1 MFSEDST
8 AALVALDQEA
18 QSSPSLSH
26 TVKGLCYRLALQH
39 QGSIQR
45 SKTRPSLK
53 VYMQLFFAL
62 ITAIQVLSVLIDY
75 MRDTSGFPSFDYVPK
90 TLQLVRPDVWVVN
103 GQLGVA
109 GLLGSLAVL
118 GTVVGELVLE
128 VVLLHFKPAFK
139 MPRAALDLVDFP
151 LVLVRRYI
159 AVPLILLY
167 FRAIHVS
174 FFLDSSE
181 DSQFQEFWKGVLG
194 LLGLGGFSA
203 LALLHASLVYDNAWP
218 LRSHFLLAQANA
230 SYDIKEY
237 ITLAAICAVR
247 EADLTPILA
256 LFLSAVLSVYLFV
269 QLLWY
274 LPYYHKGTM
283 LGKVLEFGVCA
294 WASIAGF
301 AGIVANSMLVTVMLF
316 LFVTPCLALLIARL
330 LQWRLSLVS
339 FKREAQPFWKFEL
352 AIRKKLE
359 KEESSAKECLEF
371 GAKLYTNV
379 SKEYYLLL
387 AHYYYYVCDDAEI
400 ALVRLTSA
408 ELCPGSITADFQI
421 WRLSRALYDISRS
434 EEREFVDY
442 QSLYQSARSL
452 DSSLCEMTY
461 DLLNVIINKNS
472 NEQHLERSFL
482 NLAAVIRRAQQ
493 AYRSLKVKFATD
505 PFVLLSYGSFL
516 GDIFHESVAQEL
528 ITRGYFEL
536 NRRKKTHI
544 NTIESYS
551 SADTG
556 VMIVSCHP
564 KSFGKV
570 IYVNEQIGK
579 VVGCKTAEM
588 VGKDLDDFI
597 PPPYNYKHNRKLTN
611 FLACGEAKEIFRS
624 HLFLSSNQRYSV
636 EVTFRFR
643 PTVVR
648 ETPYFVVAV
657 RPKPNTREFAIFD
670 SDFCITSHS
679 LSFASAVSVTSRKYM
694 SGERLEDLLP
704 GVTQHLASPYPFI
717 YQHPEKD
724 YNVGVKFA
732 EVSLGNGTIH
742 WIYVLRSERGIED
755 LLTSMAGEDVAR
767 FKRSLRE
774 SAGAMEE
781 RGVEYENSDN
791 TVSKATGVSS
801 ERQITREPPSISFTV
816 TKDDG
821 TTTTNVLTSY
831 AKSSTGSALRRQCG
845 RAVTTFKFAYLGMI
859 LLVAVFLAL
868 ALAVLYTTLQSLSE
882 SSASV
887 DLGTSRLHQVKI
899 AHLARRLNLIQ
910 SGFEASEGQSTLQKQ
925 LSAEIASLSNVM
937 DNYLKQSKSLVSL
950 YSLVGSQYS
959 FQELSLIT
967 ALTDYNTHAQFLVS
981 NPALSEFSTD
991 FFFVYYN
998 GFANLMHSLN
1008 QTIDQQLVEM
1018 RENGIQV
1025 IEITCASAFLVLLFV
1040 LILGHFC
1047 VGKSL
1052 YDLERCYGKLW
1063 TTLVNIPINSAREI
1077 MNIHRDRIEVT
1088 HGMEFFPME
1097 QSRLKE
1103 NHSLMRP
1110 PNRRLA
1116 LAAKVSV
1123 FALGSLAFV
1132 FATLMSGRT
1141 AINVLLGANSH
1152 YLDTIAYSTILPTCT
1167 LHLAKELYLSAQ
1179 SGHSYFNITK
1189 EGQHIASLSNEL
1201 SAGMDR
1207 IAVFEQRILSNMI
1220 DISSSSA
1227 AGLFPNFDL
1236 PYSNACGL
1244 LNSSTT
1250 CGDTALAKGQHPTIS
1265 DFRLRLRDISKRIQ
1279 QSALPWTE
1287 LFYLED
1293 YVDQVTETTIQLLQL
1308 TQSYAAASSRKFTS
1322 DMLAYACVYLL
1333 GSGLIYSLLYLPT
1346 IAALRRRCMSLWRI
1360 TTLIRYDFI
1369 NRK

>member
-45 SKTRPSLK
+45 SKARPSLK
-53 VYMQLFFAL
+53 VYLQLLFAF
-62 ITAIQVLSVLIDY
+62 ITSLQVLSVLTDY
-75 MRDTSGFPSFDYVPK
+75 VQDTSSFHSFDYVPK
-90 TLQLVRPDVWVVN
+90 TLQVVRPDMWVVS

-109 GLLGSLAVL
+109 GLLGSLTVL
-118 GTVVGELVLE
+118 GIVVGELILE
-128 VVLLHFKPAFK
+128 VVLLHFKPELQ
-139 MPRAALDLVDFP
+139 MPKAALRLVDFP
-151 LVLVRRYI
+151 LILVRRYI
-159 AVPLILLY
+159 AVPLILLH

-181 DSQFQEFWKGVLG
+181 DPQFQGFWIGVVG

-203 LALLHASLVYDNAWP
+203 LVLLHASLVYDNAWP
-218 LRSHFLLAQANA
+218 LRTHLLLAQVNS
-230 SYDIKEY
+230 SYDVKEY
-237 ITLAAICAVR
+237 IALAAICAVR
-247 EADLTPILA
+247 EADLAPILA
-256 LFLSAVLSVYLFV
+256 LFLSAAFSVYLLV

-283 LGKVLEFGVCA
+283 LGKSLEFGVCA

-301 AGIVANSMLVTVMLF
+301 AGIVTNSMVVTVMLF

-339 FKREAQPFWKFEL
+339 FQREAQPFWKFEI

-359 KEESSAKECLEF
+359 KEESSVKECLDF
-371 GAKLYTNV
+371 GVMLYANV
-379 SKEYYLLL
+379 SKEYFLLL

-408 ELCPGSITADFQI
+408 ELCSGSIAADFQI

-516 GDIFHESVAQEL
+516 GDIFHESVGQEL

-570 IYVNEQIGK
+570 IYVNEQMGK

-643 PTVVR
+643 PTVVQ

-670 SDFCITSHS
+670 SNFCITSHS
-679 LSFASAVSVTSRKYM
+679 LSFANAISVTSRKYM

-704 GVTQHLASPYPFI
+704 GITQHLTSPYPFI
-717 YQHPEKD
+717 YHHP
-724 YNVGVKFA
+724 NRNFSIGVKFA
-732 EVSLGNGTIH
+732 EVSLGSGTIH
-742 WIYVLRSERGIED
+742 WLYVLRSERGIED
-755 LLTSMAGEDVAR
+755 LFTSMAGEDIAK
-767 FKRSLRE
+767 FKRYLRDSS
-774 SAGAMEE
+774 SAVEE
-781 RGVEYENSDN
+781 KGVDYENSDN

-801 ERQITREPPSISFTV
+801 ERQITREPPSINFTV

-831 AKSSTGSALRRQCG
+831 AKSSTGSALRKQCG

-859 LLVAVFLAL
+859 LLIAVFLAL
-868 ALAVLYTTLQSLSE
+868 AFAVLYTTLQSLSE
-882 SSASV
+882 SSASA
-887 DLGTSRLHQVKI
+887 DLGLSRLHQTKI
-899 AHLARRLNLIQ
+899 AHLARRLNLMQ
-910 SGFEASEGQSTLQKQ
+910 SGFEASDGQSSLQKR
-925 LSAEIASLSNVM
+925 LSTEVASLSSVM
-937 DNYLKQSKSLVSL
+937 DNYLKQSKAPVSL
-950 YSLVGSQYS
+950 FTLVGPQYS
-959 FQELSLIT
+959 FQESSLIT

-998 GFANLMHSLN
+998 GFADLMHALN
-1008 QTIDQQLVEM
+1008 HTIDQQLTEM
-1018 RENGIQV
+1018 RGNGIQV
-1025 IEITCASAFLVLLFV
+1025 IEITCASAFLVLLLV
-1040 LILGHFC
+1040 LVLGHIC

-1103 NHSLMRP
+1103 NRSLMRP
-1110 PNRRLA
+1110 PNRRFA
-1116 LAAKVSV
+1116 LVAKASV

-1132 FATLMSGRT
+1132 FATLISGRI
-1141 AINVLLGANSH
+1141 AINVLLGANSR
-1152 YLDTIAYSTILPTCT
+1152 YLDTVAYSTMIPTCT
-1167 LHLAKELYLSAQ
+1167 LHLAKEMYLNAKNT
-1179 SGHSYFNITK
+1179 HSYFNITK
-1189 EGQHIASLSNEL
+1189 EGQHIVSLSSEL
-1201 SAGMDR
+1201 SAVMDHM
-1207 IAVFEQRILSNMI
+1207 AVFEQRILSNMI

-1227 AGLFPNFDL
+1227 SGLFPNYDL
-1236 PYSNACGL
+1236 PYSNACGF
-1244 LNSSTT
+1244 LNSSTV
-1250 CGDTALAKGQHPTIS
+1250 CGDTALAKGQHSTIS
-1265 DFRLRLRDISKRIQ
+1265 ELRLRLRDISKRIQ
-1279 QSALPWTE
+1279 QNSLPWAE
-1287 LFYLED
+1287 LLYLED
-1293 YVDQVTETTIQLLQL
+1293 YVDQVTDSTIQLMQL
-1308 TQSYAAASSRKFTS
+1308 TQSYASASSQKFTS